1 LFHCFC
7 WILGWTGGPAE
18 ETSLPSLETWEDRST
33 TNHPKVIMKFCLLL
47 IIAGLVCG
55 FSGPARAQ
63 ERNTIDPQ
71 VRQEVEALNL
81 KYDEAFNRNDA
92 EAVATLLTADA
103 VETGPEEVASGQ
115 QEIEDRYKILFESH
129 PNRHA
134 TKLDQVYAIG
144 SRVCAIS
151 EWSVMQKKHTSQPM
165 LLKEGY
171 VVTIN
176 IREGDAW
183 KIGMLYWSYK

>member
-1 LFHCFC
+1 MYATEKLDSSRFLAAYKTTFGRPLTPGEFEEQSGSLFHCFC
-7 WILGWTGGPAE
+7 WILGWTDGPAE

-55 FSGPARAQ
+55 FSRPARAQ

-71 VRQEVEALNL
+71 VSQEVEALNL

-92 EAVATLLTADA
+92 EAVATLFTADA

-144 SRVCAIS
+144 SAS
-151 EWSVMQKKHTSQPM
+151 APSQN
-165 LLKEGY
+165 G
-171 VVTIN
+171 
-176 IREGDAW
+176 A
-183 KIGMLYWSYK
+183 

>member
-1 LFHCFC
+1 M
-7 WILGWTGGPAE
+7 P
-18 ETSLPSLETWEDRST
+18 
-33 TNHPKVIMKFCLLL
+33 TNIFTQIKGIVRARNRRMARRQIPKKYRKVIMKFRLLL
-47 IIAGLVCG
+47 TIAGLVIG
-55 FSGPARAQ
+55 FSDPARPQ
-63 ERNTIDPQ
+63 DKNTVEPQ
-71 VRQEVEALNL
+71 VRQQVEALNL
-81 KYDEAFNRNDA
+81 KYDEAFNQNDA
-92 EAVATLLTADA
+92 EAVAALFTADA
-103 VETGPEEVASGQ
+103 VETGPEEAASGQ

-129 PNRHA
+129 PNSHA

-151 EWSVMQKKHTSQPM
+151 EWSVMQKTHTSQPM

-176 IREGDAW
+176 VREKDAW

>member
-1 LFHCFC
+1 MFLTFPFREKP
-7 WILGWTGGPAE
+7 IAQ
-18 ETSLPSLETWEDRST
+18 
-33 TNHPKVIMKFCLLL
+33 KIAIKFRLLL
-47 IIAGLVCG
+47 SIAGLVVG
-55 FSGPARAQ
+55 FGNPTRAQ
-63 ERNTIDPQ
+63 EKNAVDPQ

-81 KYDEAFNRNDA
+81 KYDEAFNQNDA
-92 EAVATLLTADA
+92 EAVAALFTADA
-103 VETGPEEVASGQ
+103 VETGPEEAASGQ

-129 PNRHA
+129 PDSHA

-151 EWSVMQKKHTSQPM
+151 EWSVMQKKHASQPM

-176 IREGDAW
+176 VREGDAW

>member
-1 LFHCFC
+1 
-7 WILGWTGGPAE
+7 
-18 ETSLPSLETWEDRST
+18 
-33 TNHPKVIMKFCLLL
+33 MKFCLLL

-55 FSGPARAQ
+55 FSGPARSQ

-71 VRQEVEALNL
+71 VRREVEALNL

-92 EAVATLLTADA
+92 EAVATLFTADA

-134 TKLDQVYAIG
+134 TKLD
-144 SRVCAIS
+144 
-151 EWSVMQKKHTSQPM
+151 
-165 LLKEGY
+165 
-171 VVTIN
+171 
-176 IREGDAW
+176 
-183 KIGMLYWSYK
+183 